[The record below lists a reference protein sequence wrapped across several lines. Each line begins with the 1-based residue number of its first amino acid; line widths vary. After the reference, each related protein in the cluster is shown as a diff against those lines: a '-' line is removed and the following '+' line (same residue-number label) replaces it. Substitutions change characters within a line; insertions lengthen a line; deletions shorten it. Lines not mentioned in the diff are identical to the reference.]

1 MIDLGLNQNKIK
13 EIKYEVKEGKTV
25 IFKLNDFALEDV
37 EIVKKSPYDDYSSMT
52 DDEKKE
58 YIEKLKRTETAKTE
72 ESAENECSNKTYA
85 VAKNIIKEHQ
95 KNEEKTEEDKCEK
108 FSLECLDK
116 YGPKKHLDDYEPISC
131 LRSEKGM
138 QEALEASRRKM
149 WKKDVMINPSKGTP
163 TGNALIKI
171 DDNSDMP
178 LKPNETKKA
187 QSATIREIMAFN
199 INQKNNDSKTDIE
212 YRDKIEKK
220 LAKDLIQAKLIIDDY
235 VYKMSKPE
243 KEAFTKRIKEKYF
256 TDRDKYEEFSKILSL
271 NCLNSRELDENEKKT
286 LDVSKKKKW
295 EEDIKN
301 HEINHNNYKTV
312 SIDEKYKDAS
322 KEEKEEVSREIIQKD
337 AKIDTDI
344 IKERSKD
351 RTKDEYYKGD
361 PNDEYSKI
369 KSFGDVDVEKTE
381 FVDFLKDEPVISKN
395 AKEFL
400 AKNGMKYIG
409 QMKIDR
415 KTDEIIDFKPNDNN
429 KNDE

>member
-25 IFKLNDFALEDV
+25 IFKLNNLALEDV

-52 DDEKKE
+52 DDEKQE
-58 YIEKLKRTETAKTE
+58 YIEKLRRTETAKT
-72 ESAENECSNKTYA
+72 AENECSNKTYA
-85 VAKNIIKEHQ
+85 VAKDIVKERQ
-95 KNEEKTEEDKCEK
+95 KNEEKTGEEDKREK

-116 YGPKKHLDDYEPISC
+116 YGPKKHLDDYKPISC
-131 LRSEKGM
+131 LQSEKGM
-138 QEALEASRRKM
+138 QETLEAARRKK

-163 TGNALIKI
+163 TGNAIIKI
-171 DDNSDMP
+171 DDNSDVP

-220 LAKDLIQAKLIIDDY
+220 LAKDLINSKMLIDNY

-243 KEAFTKRIKEKYF
+243 KESFSKRIKEKYF
-256 TDRDKYEEFSKILSL
+256 INNDRYDEFSNILSL
-271 NCLNSRELDENEKKT
+271 NRLNSTELDE
-286 LDVSKKKKW
+286 
-295 EEDIKN
+295 
-301 HEINHNNYKTV
+301 
-312 SIDEKYKDAS
+312 KYRNAS

-344 IKERSKD
+344 IKERNKD

-369 KSFGDVDVEKTE
+369 KSFGDVNVEKTE
-381 FVDFLKDEPVISKN
+381 FVDFLKDKPVIPKN
-395 AKEFL
+395 VKEFL
-400 AKNGMKYIG
+400 VKNGMKYIG

>member
-25 IFKLNDFALEDV
+25 IFKLQNSNLEDV
-37 EIVKKSPYDDYSSMT
+37 EIVIKSPYSCMT
-52 DDEKKE
+52 DDEKQE
-58 YIEKLKRTETAKTE
+58 YIEKLRRTETAKTA
-72 ESAENECSNKTYA
+72 ESVEDENVVDTTNSGKKEIDLKKLMSETK
-85 VAKNIIKEHQ
+85 AKELH
-95 KNEEKTEEDKCEK
+95 
-108 FSLECLDK
+108 
-116 YGPKKHLDDYEPISC
+116 DYEPVSC
-131 LRSEKGM
+131 LKGENGM
-138 QEALEASRRKM
+138 EETLEASRKKE
-149 WKKDVMINPSKGTP
+149 WKINYKPKLPSDEE
-163 TGNALIKI
+163 I
-171 DDNSDMP
+171 DNILKNNSKAHTDFLSDHNNT
-178 LKPNETKKA
+178 LKASSNE
-187 QSATIREIMAFN
+187 IREFKT
-199 INQKNNDSKTDIE
+199 NQKKYDTTIDVE

-220 LAKDLIQAKLIIDDY
+220 LAKDLINSKMLIDDY
-235 VYKMSKPE
+235 VYKMSKSE
-243 KEAFTKRIKEKYF
+243 KEAFSKRIKEKYF
-256 TDRDKYEEFSKILSL
+256 TDKDKYDEFSKILSL

-286 LDVSKKKKW
+286 LDASKNKEW

-301 HEINHNNYKTV
+301 HEINPNNYKIV
-312 SIDEKYKDAS
+312 SLDEKYKDAS

-344 IKERSKD
+344 IKERNKD

-400 AKNGMKYIG
+400 TKNGMKYIG

-429 KNDE
+429 KK

>member
-25 IFKLNDFALEDV
+25 IFKLNNLVLEDV

-52 DDEKKE
+52 DDEKQE
-58 YIEKLKRTETAKTE
+58 YIEKLRRTATAKTA
-72 ESAENECSNKTYA
+72 ESVEDENVVDTTNSDKKEIDLKKLMSETK
-85 VAKNIIKEHQ
+85 AKELH
-95 KNEEKTEEDKCEK
+95 
-108 FSLECLDK
+108 
-116 YGPKKHLDDYEPISC
+116 DYEPISC
-131 LRSEKGM
+131 LKGENGM
-138 QEALEASRRKM
+138 EETLEASRKKE
-149 WKKDVMINPSKGTP
+149 WKINYKPKLPSDEE
-163 TGNALIKI
+163 I
-171 DDNSDMP
+171 DNILKNNSKAHTDFLSDHNNT
-178 LKPNETKKA
+178 LKASNNE
-187 QSATIREIMAFN
+187 IREFKT
-199 INQKNNDSKTDIE
+199 NQKKYDTTIDVE

-220 LAKDLIQAKLIIDDY
+220 LAKDLIQSKMLIDDY
-235 VYKMSKPE
+235 VYKMSKTE
-243 KEAFTKRIKEKYF
+243 KEAFSKRIKEKYF
-256 TDRDKYEEFSKILSL
+256 TDSDKYDEFSKILSL
-271 NCLNSRELDENEKKT
+271 NRLDSRELDENEKKT
-286 LDVSKKKKW
+286 LDASKKKEW

-301 HEINHNNYKTV
+301 HEINPNNYKIV
-312 SIDEKYKDAS
+312 SLDEKYKDAS
-322 KEEKEEVSREIIQKD
+322 KEEKEEVSREIIKKD

-344 IKERSKD
+344 IKERNKD

-415 KTDEIIDFKPNDNN
+415 KTGEMIEFKLNDNN